1 MSKGLRNISLAFMI
15 DWVPRCF
22 NFHILLHSPSIEPL
36 VSLETPPGSLPKP
49 IQVVQPIP
57 AACPSPVPGQPIH
70 DQTACLNPLI
80 MTAPVS
86 SPMVTYLATSSTISI
101 PQASDSLVNSTSSGK
116 PPGLIPS
123 SPYVYQSIPLGQ
135 QIFLA
140 NTPQNGFVIAQP
152 PGTSYMIAH
161 PQPQFQV
168 RAPAGGQTI
177 PMALVLGTQPAS
189 GLIQLP
195 HHPTTA
201 NVISAANSPIVCANP
216 VVAVQPNLQ
225 QSCPQIHSG
234 VTVTR
239 FPNGCPI
246 APNTTP
252 TSVVTASVPT
262 TATVALTTAASIT
275 SPAINSVPVVAAST
289 AVTSSAPTRSVIATP
304 ESVLLELNKEISNL
318 EQLATTSTT
327 PLTLQQSN
335 RLQRLLQARDQV
347 LRTIENAKSRSSG
360 GSIRPSTSPAANV
373 TLRPRPPG
381 ATPASILPAVRSE
394 VIGLLVKHRLLPV
407 NIAMA
412 AGESVL
418 VEFRLTSQRYQL
430 WLTRAQKVDLEQLL
444 YTLPTNQRK
453 AEVLVVYQ
461 QEQARFFAAH
471 PRPAPPV
478 ATQLRL
484 LRPPP
489 PPSQPQPTPQQPSA
503 SQQTVQSPRQPL
515 STGTMCV
522 LAPVSA
528 SAASTPSDPSKSSL
542 PLKVPLFGASS
553 ALARAPGMVSA
564 APTSSVTAVTS
575 TAPANVPPVNQLSVL
590 QSRRLNAVRTL
601 LHADQIAAIS
611 RPPVLVAYEERPLP
625 SPEELLNLLAPY
637 HVQQDMDNTP
647 EAISKALESD
657 RERFAA
663 ERTAFEK
670 LKARLDAE
678 ECHPLPSKR
687 IRQFLEEAASD
698 FVPLEFDGKG
708 NSRPAILQLEEQQSK
723 PKVEEVGPLFEQS
736 PRASVKCTASV
747 EEGAWPE
754 WEEEE
759 EEVVIAEEAEDF
771 QPPNSPGMDIASVV
785 VEEEDEV
792 VVNSY
797 GGHEP
802 RSPLNGLS
810 VCQFPPSA
818 SVPEMSKSRV
828 ETDDGVT
835 YQRLQHSED
844 PTIDAAIRSII
855 DLRNN
860 AIKVLGACCYPAPVK
875 AHCLMLSEVVC
886 DSLDSAERWLE
897 AETTARKSTKGW
909 QDFTKRAHDFVEKL
923 GLESPIACVT
933 SGGTTAPLELNT
945 VRFIDNFST
954 GSRGAVSAEYFLKLG
969 YAVIFLHRR
978 YSLTPFTN
986 RCCPPGGWASTLDAW
1001 FDFNNTST
1009 LPHSTPKLNP
1019 VFAQSI
1025 CDVIQSYDKFRDR
1038 LLLLDFLTVE
1048 DYLVKLRWLCCLLNR
1063 SDLCRQGTL
1072 LFLAAAVSDFF
1083 ISHDHLPRH
1092 KLHASLALK
1101 GGDNDNI
1108 QCDADGSLTIHL
1120 SPVPKVLGLISTKW
1134 ATSTMV
1140 ISFKLETDA
1149 SLVLDRAKAALKR
1162 YQTHAV
1168 IANLLQTRKQEAWL
1182 IHKLDEGGGDGVLDL
1197 SSEHLTVTPSSSEE
1211 LEEVLTR
1218 RVAHLHTT
1226 FLAFQKGTT
1235 C

>member
-1 MSKGLRNISLAFMI
+1 M
-15 DWVPRCF
+15 
-22 NFHILLHSPSIEPL
+22 
-36 VSLETPPGSLPKP
+36 
-49 IQVVQPIP
+49 
-57 AACPSPVPGQPIH
+57 
-70 DQTACLNPLI
+70 
-80 MTAPVS
+80 
-86 SPMVTYLATSSTISI
+86 
-101 PQASDSLVNSTSSGK
+101 
-116 PPGLIPS
+116 
-123 SPYVYQSIPLGQ
+123 
-135 QIFLA
+135 
-140 NTPQNGFVIAQP
+140 
-152 PGTSYMIAH
+152 
-161 PQPQFQV
+161 
-168 RAPAGGQTI
+168 
-177 PMALVLGTQPAS
+177 
-189 GLIQLP
+189 
-195 HHPTTA
+195 
-201 NVISAANSPIVCANP
+201 
-216 VVAVQPNLQ
+216 
-225 QSCPQIHSG
+225 
-234 VTVTR
+234 
-239 FPNGCPI
+239 
-246 APNTTP
+246 
-252 TSVVTASVPT
+252 
-262 TATVALTTAASIT
+262 
-275 SPAINSVPVVAAST
+275 
-289 AVTSSAPTRSVIATP
+289 
-304 ESVLLELNKEISNL
+304 LLELNKEISNL

-647 EAISKALESD
+647 EAISKVDDILDKAFHQLFTRKRQTEDAVHSILCAEKWQLMDCPQADRLPLLRLALESD

-855 DLRNN
+855 DL
-860 AIKVLGACCYPAPVK
+860 
-875 AHCLMLSEVVC
+875 
-886 DSLDSAERWLE
+886 
-897 AETTARKSTKGW
+897 
-909 QDFTKRAHDFVEKL
+909 
-923 GLESPIACVT
+923 
-933 SGGTTAPLELNT
+933 
-945 VRFIDNFST
+945 
-954 GSRGAVSAEYFLKLG
+954 
-969 YAVIFLHRR
+969 
-978 YSLTPFTN
+978 
-986 RCCPPGGWASTLDAW
+986 
-1001 FDFNNTST
+1001 
-1009 LPHSTPKLNP
+1009 
-1019 VFAQSI
+1019 
-1025 CDVIQSYDKFRDR
+1025 
-1038 LLLLDFLTVE
+1038 
-1048 DYLVKLRWLCCLLNR
+1048 
-1063 SDLCRQGTL
+1063 
-1072 LFLAAAVSDFF
+1072 
-1083 ISHDHLPRH
+1083 
-1092 KLHASLALK
+1092 
-1101 GGDNDNI
+1101 
-1108 QCDADGSLTIHL
+1108 
-1120 SPVPKVLGLISTKW
+1120 
-1134 ATSTMV
+1134 
-1140 ISFKLETDA
+1140 
-1149 SLVLDRAKAALKR
+1149 
-1162 YQTHAV
+1162 
-1168 IANLLQTRKQEAWL
+1168 
-1182 IHKLDEGGGDGVLDL
+1182 
-1197 SSEHLTVTPSSSEE
+1197 
-1211 LEEVLTR
+1211 
-1218 RVAHLHTT
+1218 
-1226 FLAFQKGTT
+1226 
-1235 C
+1235 

>member
-1 MSKGLRNISLAFMI
+1 MI

-381 ATPASILPAVRSE
+381 ATPASILPAVRNQSPITLSQTVGTSKVPIRPIPYSPARQARRSVSHSLATLRAYVNASRSPLAPLSSPSAIQPRLLGPIASRPTSSMRSE

-647 EAISKALESD
+647 EAISKVDDILDKAFHQLFTRKRQTEDAVHSILCAEKWQLMDCPQADRLPLLRLALESD

-687 IRQFLEEAASD
+687 IRQFLEETASD

-855 DLRNN
+855 DL
-860 AIKVLGACCYPAPVK
+860 
-875 AHCLMLSEVVC
+875 
-886 DSLDSAERWLE
+886 
-897 AETTARKSTKGW
+897 
-909 QDFTKRAHDFVEKL
+909 
-923 GLESPIACVT
+923 
-933 SGGTTAPLELNT
+933 
-945 VRFIDNFST
+945 
-954 GSRGAVSAEYFLKLG
+954 
-969 YAVIFLHRR
+969 
-978 YSLTPFTN
+978 
-986 RCCPPGGWASTLDAW
+986 
-1001 FDFNNTST
+1001 
-1009 LPHSTPKLNP
+1009 
-1019 VFAQSI
+1019 
-1025 CDVIQSYDKFRDR
+1025 
-1038 LLLLDFLTVE
+1038 
-1048 DYLVKLRWLCCLLNR
+1048 
-1063 SDLCRQGTL
+1063 
-1072 LFLAAAVSDFF
+1072 
-1083 ISHDHLPRH
+1083 
-1092 KLHASLALK
+1092 
-1101 GGDNDNI
+1101 
-1108 QCDADGSLTIHL
+1108 
-1120 SPVPKVLGLISTKW
+1120 
-1134 ATSTMV
+1134 
-1140 ISFKLETDA
+1140 
-1149 SLVLDRAKAALKR
+1149 
-1162 YQTHAV
+1162 
-1168 IANLLQTRKQEAWL
+1168 
-1182 IHKLDEGGGDGVLDL
+1182 
-1197 SSEHLTVTPSSSEE
+1197 
-1211 LEEVLTR
+1211 
-1218 RVAHLHTT
+1218 
-1226 FLAFQKGTT
+1226 
-1235 C
+1235 